1 MPPAAILDIDGTLV
15 DTNYQH
21 AMSWYLAFRQHGV
34 VRPIWRM
41 ISRYAELADA
51 KPALDASTTY
61 GMLDGLFCQT
71 LLAWATGPAA
81 TREEALA
88 VLTARVD
95 SLLPS
100 LLA

>member
-1 MPPAAILDIDGTLV
+1 MHRHELTDDQWSVVEPLVPRSTARTGRPASDRRL
-15 DTNYQH
+15 
-21 AMSWYLAFRQHGV
+21 
-34 VRPIWRM
+34 
-41 ISRYAELADA
+41 
-51 KPALDASTTY
+51 
-61 GMLDGLFCQT
+61 MLDGLFCQT